1 MTLVEDA
8 RQWWRWWS
16 VRMAMV
22 AGAVAG
28 AIVSQP
34 QILTNLVAY
43 VPEQWRPLAGSLA
56 GLIVFGAP
64 TIARLIQQGGKSDGN
79 TA

>member
-8 RQWWRWWS
+8 RLWWRWWS

-22 AGAVAG
+22 AGAAAG
-28 AIVSQP
+28 AVVAQP

-43 VPEQWRPLAGSLA
+43 VPERWRPLAGSLVGIITFA
-56 GLIVFGAP
+56 AP
-64 TIARLIQQGGKSDGN
+64 TLARILKQRGKSNGN
-79 TA
+79 AA

>member
-1 MTLVEDA
+1 MTLVDDA

-28 AIVSQP
+28 ALVAQP
-34 QILTNLVAY
+34 QILTSLVAY
-43 VPEQWRPLAGSLA
+43 VPDRWRPLASALA
-56 GLIVFGAP
+56 GLTVFAAP
-64 TIARLIQQGGKSDGN
+64 TIARLVQQGGGN
-79 TA
+79 GQSV